1 MASRIP
7 AVALITVLSLLPAG
21 GALAA
26 PPAAHPEIAH
36 PHAHDTSPALRD
48 MPAQPA
54 TAGPKFT
61 AKRFRRLP
69 PSRFPR
75 GPMTPD
81 PVLQSTP
88 GAVLAPSTT
97 TNFEGTAS
105 VEQSAT
111 IGWVLPPDT
120 NGAIGRTHYV
130 QVVNVVL
137 SIFQRDG
144 LRVYGPVPINTLWQG
159 FGQTCGVSNDGD
171 PIVLY
176 DHLAD
181 RWLIS
186 QLAIPNFPSGPFYQ
200 CIAVSTS
207 GDPLGTYH
215 RYEYVISATKLNDYP
230 KFGVWP
236 DGYYY
241 SVNQFD
247 NCRDELPP
255 FGLIVCDWAGP
266 RVAVFE
272 RSQML
277 NGAPARMVAFE
288 KSPANLGGLLPSSLD
303 GPAPPAGTPNFFTQ
317 VDDGAW
323 FNPPVADR
331 LQVWGFQ
338 VDWTLDPPAA
348 SFGPSSASDP
358 DVSAVVLPTAA
369 FDSNMCD
376 YQTNCIP
383 QPGQDFFGFPSPAVD
398 ALADRLMH
406 RLQYRSFP
414 THDSIVANHTVDV
427 GVNHAGVRWYELR
440 KDTAGTWT
448 IHQQG
453 TYAPNDGDHRWMGSI
468 AMDQAG
474 NIALGYSVSSETT
487 WPSIRYVTRTP
498 VDPLGEMG
506 GEASIVAGSGAQLDS
521 SGRWGDYSAMSVD
534 PLDDCTFWYTQ
545 EYYAELEFFFG
556 RNWRTRIASFKLPSC
571 GAPPPSISIS
581 DVTVTEGNTGTVS
594 AAFTVSLSTA
604 TSAVVTV
611 DYATADGSATA
622 GSDYVA
628 AAGTLTFAPGTTTQV
643 VTVTV
648 NGDTL
653 VEGDETFVVNLSNAV
668 GATIADAQ
676 GVGTI
681 LNDDAPPPVPSIS
694 ISDVTVTE
702 GNTGTV
708 SAAFTVSLST
718 ATSAVVTVDY
728 ATADG
733 TATAG
738 SDYVAA
744 AGTLTFAPGTT
755 TQVVTVT
762 VNGDT
767 LVEGDE
773 TFAVSLSNAVGAT
786 IADAQGVGTIRNDD
800 SAPPAG
806 TITVLDPNGGEN
818 WREGQSR
825 NIQWTSSGVVG
836 NVRIDLAR
844 DGVNFTETIAGAT
857 ANDGVDRWK
866 VTGPATTSARIRV
879 CTTDLAVCDTSNA
892 TFRIR

>member
-1 MASRIP
+1 VGGDR
-7 AVALITVLSLLPAG
+7 AG
-21 GALAA
+21 
-26 PPAAHPEIAH
+26 
-36 PHAHDTSPALRD
+36 
-48 MPAQPA
+48 M
-54 TAGPKFT
+54 
-61 AKRFRRLP
+61 
-69 PSRFPR
+69 
-75 GPMTPD
+75 
-81 PVLQSTP
+81 
-88 GAVLAPSTT
+88 
-97 TNFEGTAS
+97 
-105 VEQSAT
+105 
-111 IGWVLPPDT
+111 
-120 NGAIGRTHYV
+120 
-130 QVVNVVL
+130 
-137 SIFQRDG
+137 
-144 LRVYGPVPINTLWQG
+144 
-159 FGQTCGVSNDGD
+159 
-171 PIVLY
+171 
-176 DHLAD
+176 
-181 RWLIS
+181 
-186 QLAIPNFPSGPFYQ
+186 
-200 CIAVSTS
+200 
-207 GDPLGTYH
+207 
-215 RYEYVISATKLNDYP
+215 
-230 KFGVWP
+230 
-236 DGYYY
+236 
-241 SVNQFD
+241 
-247 NCRDELPP
+247 
-255 FGLIVCDWAGP
+255 
-266 RVAVFE
+266 
-272 RSQML
+272 
-277 NGAPARMVAFE
+277 
-288 KSPANLGGLLPSSLD
+288 
-303 GPAPPAGTPNFFTQ
+303 
-317 VDDGAW
+317 
-323 FNPPVADR
+323 
-331 LQVWGFQ
+331 
-338 VDWTLDPPAA
+338 
-348 SFGPSSASDP
+348 
-358 DVSAVVLPTAA
+358 
-369 FDSNMCD
+369 
-376 YQTNCIP
+376 
-383 QPGQDFFGFPSPAVD
+383 
-398 ALADRLMH
+398 
-406 RLQYRSFP
+406 
-414 THDSIVANHTVDV
+414 
-427 GVNHAGVRWYELR
+427 RWYELR
-440 KDTAGTWT
+440 KDTGGEWS
-448 IHQQG
+448 IYQQG
-453 TYAPNDGDHRWMGSI
+453 TYAPNDGNHRWMGSI

-487 WPSIRYVTRTP
+487 WPSIRYATRTP

-571 GAPPPSISIS
+571 GAPP
-581 DVTVTEGNTGTVS
+581 
-594 AAFTVSLSTA
+594 
-604 TSAVVTV
+604 
-611 DYATADGSATA
+611 
-622 GSDYVA
+622 
-628 AAGTLTFAPGTTTQV
+628 
-643 VTVTV
+643 
-648 NGDTL
+648 
-653 VEGDETFVVNLSNAV
+653 
-668 GATIADAQ
+668 
-676 GVGTI
+676 
-681 LNDDAPPPVPSIS
+681 PSIS

>member
-1 MASRIP
+1 MAFGRP
-7 AVALITVLSLLPAG
+7 ALAIVAALVALTSLPAG
-21 GALAA
+21 AA
-26 PPAAHPEIAH
+26 PSAGDPEIAR
-36 PHAHDTSPALRD
+36 PTAHDTSPALRH
-48 MPAQPA
+48 MPALAPK
-54 TAGPKFT
+54 TEGPKGPLTHFT
-61 AKRFRRLP
+61 RIP
-69 PSRFPR
+69 PSRIPH
-75 GPMTPD
+75 GKLVLD

-88 GAVLAPSTT
+88 GPLLTPSTT

-105 VEQSAT
+105 VEQSAS

-130 QVVNVVL
+130 QLVNVVL

-144 LRVYGPVPINTLWQG
+144 QRVYGPVAINTLWQG
-159 FGQTCGVSNDGD
+159 FGQVCGVRNDGD

-181 RWLIS
+181 RWFIS
-186 QLAIPNFPSGPFYQ
+186 QLAIPNFPNGPFYQ

-207 GDPLGTYH
+207 SDPLGSYH
-215 RYEYVISATKLNDYP
+215 RYEYVISDTKLNDYP

-288 KSPANLGGLLPSSLD
+288 KSPANLGGLLPASLD
-303 GPAPPAGTPNFFTQ
+303 GPAPPAGTPNYFTQ

-323 FNPPVADR
+323 FNPAVADR
-331 LQVWGFQ
+331 LQVWGFH

-348 SFGPSSASDP
+348 SFGPSSATDP
-358 DVSAVVLPTAA
+358 DVSAVVLPTAP

-376 YQTNCIP
+376 YQENCIP

-414 THDSIVANHTVDV
+414 TYDSIVANHTVDV
-427 GVNHAGVRWYELR
+427 GGDHAGVRWYELR
-440 KDTAGTWT
+440 KDASGAWS
-448 IHQQG
+448 IYQQG

-468 AMDQAG
+468 AMDQTG
-474 NIALGYSVSSETT
+474 NIALGYSVSSATT

-498 VDPLGEMG
+498 IDPLGELG
-506 GEASIVAGSGAQLDS
+506 QEATIVAGSGAQLDS

-545 EYYAELEFFFG
+545 EYYAELEYVYG

-571 GAPPPSISIS
+571 GAP
-581 DVTVTEGNTGTVS
+581 T
-594 AAFTVSLSTA
+594 
-604 TSAVVTV
+604 
-611 DYATADGSATA
+611 
-622 GSDYVA
+622 
-628 AAGTLTFAPGTTTQV
+628 
-643 VTVTV
+643 
-648 NGDTL
+648 
-653 VEGDETFVVNLSNAV
+653 
-668 GATIADAQ
+668 
-676 GVGTI
+676 
-681 LNDDAPPPVPSIS
+681 VPSIS

-708 SAAFTVSLST
+708 SAVFTVSLST
-718 ATSAVVTVDY
+718 ATSSVVTVNY
-728 ATADG
+728 GTADG

-738 SDYVAA
+738 SDYVATS
-744 AGTLTFAPGTT
+744 GTLTFAPGTT
-755 TQVVTVT
+755 TQLVSVT

-767 LVEGDE
+767 APEGDE
-773 TFAVSLSNAVGAT
+773 TFFVNLSNAVGAT

-800 SAPPAG
+800 SAPTG
-806 TITVLDPNGGEN
+806 TITVVNPNGGEQ
-818 WREGQSR
+818 WRVGQSR
-825 NIQWTSSGVVG
+825 NVQWTSSGVAG

-844 DGVNFTETIAGAT
+844 DGVNYTESIAGAT
-857 ANDGVDRWK
+857 ANDGIQRWT
-866 VTGPATTSARIRV
+866 VTGPVTSSARIRV
-879 CTTDLAVCDTSNA
+879 CTTNLTVCDTSNG